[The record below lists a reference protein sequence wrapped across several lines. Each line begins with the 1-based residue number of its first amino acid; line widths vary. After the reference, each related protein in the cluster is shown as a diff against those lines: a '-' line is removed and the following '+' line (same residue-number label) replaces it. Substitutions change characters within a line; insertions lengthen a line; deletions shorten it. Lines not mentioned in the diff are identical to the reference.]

1 MPFAH
6 IHMIEGRAAQRKKV
20 VIEKVTQALVQ
31 AVGAPKENVRVWV
44 TKVSKE
50 DWSIAGVS
58 ANALGP

>member
-1 MPFAH
+1 
-6 IHMIEGRAAQRKKV
+6 MIEGRAAQRKKV
-20 VIEKVTQALVQ
+20 GIEKVTQALVQ